1 MNEETVN
8 PHKNR
13 KKILWGIGFGFMAI
27 ALTIFLLWIF
37 IWRFEVSTSDAY
49 VHGNQVVVTSQIPG
63 FITEVTVN
71 DTQLIEEGRV
81 LVQLD
86 TIDRQMAFENA
97 KNTLAETVR
106 TVAGLFENVG
116 TLKAEKEM
124 RKAEFA
130 LAAQEYQHRKK
141 LLPSG
146 SVSKE
151 NFQQSEARF
160 IETFAGFLG
169 ADHSFRKAMAQVENT
184 TIPTHPLVKR
194 GEDAIREAYV
204 NLGRCTIRSASHGI
218 VAMKKAQV
226 GESISPETPLM
237 TIVPLNEIW
246 VNANFKETQ
255 LKKVRIGQPVKLTSD
270 IYGGDVVYH
279 GTVVGI
285 SAGTGSVMSVL
296 PPQNATGNWIKIV
309 QRLPVRVRLE
319 PDEIQH
325 NPLHLGLSMNVTID
339 IHDTSG
345 KKIPPPAPPGV
356 LYSTDIFEK
365 QDAGVDKIIQTILE
379 QNITLKEPDAE
390 S

>member
-1 MNEETVN
+1 MNEEAVT

-13 KKILWGIGFGFMAI
+13 KKILWGIGIGFIAI
-27 ALTIFLLWIF
+27 TIGIFFLWLF
-37 IWRFEVSTSDAY
+37 IWRFEEYTRDAY

-63 FITEVTVN
+63 YITEVTVD
-71 DTQLIEEGRV
+71 DTQVVEEGRV
-81 LVQLD
+81 LIQLD
-86 TIDRQMAFENA
+86 TIDQKLAFESA
-97 KNTLAETVR
+97 KNTMAETVR
-106 TVAGLFENVG
+106 NVVSLFEKVG
-116 TLKAEKEM
+116 TFKADKEI
-124 RKAEFA
+124 RKAEFSF
-130 LAAQEYQHRKK
+130 AAKEYQHRKK

-151 NFQQSEARF
+151 NFQQAEARF
-160 IETFAGFLG
+160 IEAFAAYIG
-169 ADHSFRKAMAQVENT
+169 ADHALRGAEAQVENT

-194 GEDAIREAYV
+194 AEDAVRESYV
-204 NLGRCTIRSASHGI
+204 NFQRCTIRSASNGI

-226 GESISPETPLM
+226 GESISLETPLM
-237 TIVPLNEIW
+237 MIVPLNEIW

-255 LKKVRIGQPVKLTSD
+255 LKKVRVGQPVKLTSD

-279 GTVVGI
+279 GEVVGL
-285 SAGTGSVMSVL
+285 SAGTGSVLSVL

-319 PDEIQH
+319 PSEIKR

-345 KKIPPPAPPGV
+345 KMIPAPMPPGA

-365 QDAGVDKIIQTILE
+365 QDEGVDQIVQKILE
-379 QNITLKEPDAE
+379 QNITLKETDDGN
-390 S
+390 